1 MFSGIIEAVEPILS
15 AQSLPGAVRIQV
27 QKPENFNDLHIGDS
41 VATNGVCLTV
51 ESVTEKAIT
60 FALAA
65 ETLLILKMDA
75 SKLVGQRVNL
85 ERSLRMGDRIHGH
98 LVTGHVDSLGR
109 VVRTEGQGESWFL
122 DVEVSSNLA
131 ALIWKKGSITLHGVS
146 LTVNDVVNENSKS
159 TRVSVCL
166 IPETLKRTNLKDLK
180 VGDFVNIE
188 PDYFAKALV
197 HNFGDRLKALIGDKA
212 NEL

>member
-1 MFSGIIEAVEPILS
+1 MFSGIVEAVEPILVT
-15 AQSLPGAVRIQV
+15 QNLPGVVRIDIK
-27 QKPENFNDLHIGDS
+27 KPPQFNDLRIGDS
-41 VATNGVCLTV
+41 IAVNGVCLTI
-51 ESVTEKAIT
+51 EAFTDQAMT

-65 ETLLILKMDA
+65 ETLLILKLDA
-75 SKLVGQRVNL
+75 SRLQGQRVNL

-109 VVRTEGQGESWFL
+109 VSRTEGQGESWFL
-122 DVEVSSNLA
+122 DVEVSAALL

-146 LTVNDVVNENSKS
+146 LTMNEVKGQV
-159 TRVSVCL
+159 VSVCL

-180 VGDFVNIE
+180 VGDFVNVE

-197 HNFGDRLKALIGDKA
+197 HNFGERLTVLLGEKRS
-212 NEL
+212 